1 VQAGDRAT
9 FARVL
14 DLLAA
19 RYGTRGRAG
28 RLSPLDE
35 LVATILSQHTS
46 DINTA
51 RAYASLRET
60 FPTWEG
66 VVDAETA
73 AVEDAIR
80 GGGLAAQKAPRIQS
94 ALRAVRD
101 ESGAFDL
108 AWLAERDT
116 ADALAWLVS
125 LPGVGPKTAAC
136 VLLFSLDRPVMPVD
150 THVGRVATRLGALPP
165 RAGPLQALHE
175 VTALVDPPARMLE
188 AHLLLIDHGRDLCKA
203 LRPRC
208 GMCPVRDLCDYGTA
222 MKNAA
227 STA

>member
-1 VQAGDRAT
+1 VRPGDRAA
-9 FARVL
+9 FSRIL
-14 DLLAA
+14 DLLAE
-19 RYGTRGRAG
+19 RYGTRERET
-28 RLSPLDE
+28 RLEPLDE

-51 RAYASLRET
+51 RAYASLRAR
-60 FPTWEG
+60 FPTWDE
-66 VVDAETA
+66 VVEADTA

-80 GGGLAAQKAPRIQS
+80 SGGLAVQKAPRIQL
-94 ALRAVRD
+94 ALQAVHS
-101 ESGAFDL
+101 ESGAYDL
-108 AWLAERDT
+108 GWLARRET
-116 ADALAWLVS
+116 EDALEWLVS

-150 THVGRVATRLGALPP
+150 THVGRVATRLGALAE
-165 RAGPLQALHE
+165 RTSALAALRQL
-175 VTALVDPPARMLE
+175 TTLVDPPERMLE

-208 GMCPVRDLCDYGTA
+208 DECPVRDLCAYGTT

-227 STA
+227 STG

>member
-1 VQAGDRAT
+1 VRPGDRAA
-9 FARVL
+9 FSRIL
-14 DLLAA
+14 DLLAE
-19 RYGTRGRAG
+19 RYGTRDRDS
-28 RLSPLDE
+28 RLEPLDE

-51 RAYASLRET
+51 RAYASLRAR
-60 FPTWEG
+60 FPTWDE
-66 VVDAETA
+66 VVEADTA

-80 GGGLAAQKAPRIQS
+80 SGGLATQKAPRIQS
-94 ALRAVRD
+94 ALQAVHG

-108 AWLAERDT
+108 GWLAGRETD
-116 ADALAWLVS
+116 DALDWLVS

-150 THVGRVATRLGALPP
+150 THVGRVATRLGALPQNTS
-165 RAGPLQALHE
+165 ALAALHE
-175 VTALVDPPARMLE
+175 LTALVDPPARMLE

-208 GMCPVRDLCDYGTA
+208 DECPVRDLCAYGTT
-222 MKNAA
+222 MKNEA
-227 STA
+227 STG